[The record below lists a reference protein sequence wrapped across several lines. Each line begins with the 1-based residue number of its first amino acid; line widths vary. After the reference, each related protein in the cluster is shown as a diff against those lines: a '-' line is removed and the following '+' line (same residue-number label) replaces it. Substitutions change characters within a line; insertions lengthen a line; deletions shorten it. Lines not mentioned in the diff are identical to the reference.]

1 VEKNCNRQ
9 GNTVRTWSLLWKL
22 RAAEL
27 QPSERAI
34 PSGRGLNM
42 ETRGAHYG
50 KPVAQKTVWML
61 SATVRTLSREICFK
75 LVLGLL
81 SLYTEASRHVFFT
94 KFGIEL
100 FIA

>member
-1 VEKNCNRQ
+1 
-9 GNTVRTWSLLWKL
+9 
-22 RAAEL
+22 
-27 QPSERAI
+27 
-34 PSGRGLNM
+34 M